1 MAEESSI
8 IHLMDKKNEN
18 GGMVNA
24 MDSEFTLLLMGL
36 DMKANTGMMKDMAM
50 VYNFEVMEI

>member
-18 GGMVNA
+18 GRMANA

-36 DMKANTGMMKDMAM
+36 DMKANTGMMKVMVM